1 MNRSQVEEMFETAN
15 TEIMRNY
22 GHERFD
28 HDKAVE
34 LLDMMIDALWT
45 SVTKSGGRPIWLA
58 AMKHRL
64 YKERKTMIR
73 KWTVD
78 GMRNARHARNS

>member
-15 TEIMRNY
+15 TEIMR
-22 GHERFD
+22 
-28 HDKAVE
+28 
-34 LLDMMIDALWT
+34 I
-45 SVTKSGGRPIWLA
+45 
-58 AMKHRL
+58 